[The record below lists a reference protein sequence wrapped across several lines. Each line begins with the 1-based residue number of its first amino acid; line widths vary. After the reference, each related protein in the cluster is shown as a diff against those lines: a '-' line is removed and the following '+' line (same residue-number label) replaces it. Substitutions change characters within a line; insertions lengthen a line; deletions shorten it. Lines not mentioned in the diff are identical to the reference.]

1 MDDRSLKVLEF
12 HHLLETLKSFS
23 TSPLGRKRCEAL
35 RPSTNLTSIQ
45 SRLTE
50 VMELKEIL
58 ETLGEI
64 PIQGL
69 KDIEGILRKLEVE
82 GSVLEVQ
89 ELIDIYQQIESC
101 KGLRRFFLKLETV
114 KAPHLQERVSG
125 LSSLKVLEKEI
136 LQVIN
141 IKGEILDR
149 ASPALSDLR
158 HRMGVIRERAKGVL
172 ERLLHQEDLLP
183 IFQEHFITLRNG
195 RYVLLIK
202 SDFKHRLG
210 GIIHD
215 QSQSRMTFFLE
226 PLQVVDLN
234 NEINILM
241 GEEKE
246 EEYRILADLSNK
258 VRDERQNLWMDFEIL
273 GELDLLYAMAKLSV
287 LLKGAQPILN
297 EGGRIEMREAR
308 NPILILQKL
317 DTSRNDSRSQE
328 DRVVPIQL
336 RMGDGVRALILSGAN
351 ASGKTVALKTL
362 GLLTLMVQSGLPIPV
377 SEGSHAA
384 IFQDIFA
391 VVGDEQNIEENLST
405 FSSHLLHLNQMVGMA
420 GPHSLLLLDELGV
433 GTHASE
439 GCALAMAFL
448 DRFMESGASVVVT
461 THFDRLKAY
470 GYLHPE
476 VENVAVEFDEKTLEP
491 KYTLAYGSSGLSN
504 AFLVAEKLGISKEI
518 LERAGHYRDG
528 GEQEISRAL
537 EILER
542 LKADAEKERLQLITM
557 KEEAGRERQKLKEM
571 VEGIKR
577 KRQDIYSLA
586 EERAKRAVQKVEEEI
601 KEWVRERKE
610 ERARLSLQRL
620 NASRKEVKEI
630 KEKFF
635 PSTQWKKSRS
645 MPAGLKVGEHVK
657 IMSLQSHGVL
667 ANIDMPSNQVEV
679 VTDKAKVRTTLSDV
693 AKVMDEEE
701 IPKHPIVSKMEKQ
714 ELPSQLNVI
723 GLTVEDAIPKV
734 DHFIDQALL
743 HGLEKIQIVHG
754 IGSGRLRNAIG
765 KYLKGHRGVKHFALG
780 NGMRGGGG
788 ITIVELV

>member
-12 HHLLETLKSFS
+12 YHLLETLKSFS

-35 RPSTNLTSIQ
+35 RPSTNIASIQ
-45 SRLTE
+45 DRLTE

-58 ETLGEI
+58 ETVGDL

-89 ELIDIYQQIESC
+89 ELIDIYQQIELC

-114 KAPHLQERVSG
+114 KAPHLQERISR
-125 LSSLKVLEKEI
+125 LSSLKALEKEI
-136 LQVIN
+136 LQAIN
-141 IKGEILDR
+141 TKGEILDR

-158 HRMGVIRERAKGVL
+158 HRIGVVRERAKGVL
-172 ERLLHQEDLLP
+172 EHLLHQEDLLP
-183 IFQEHFITLRNG
+183 IFQEQFITLRNG

-202 SDFKHRLG
+202 SDSKHRLG

-234 NEINILM
+234 NEINILA

-246 EEYRILADLSNK
+246 EEFRILADLSQK
-258 VRDERQNLWMDFEIL
+258 ARGERQDLLTDFEIL
-273 GELDLLYAMAKLSV
+273 GELDLLYAMARLSV
-287 LLKGAQPILN
+287 LLKGAQPLLN
-297 EGGRIEMREAR
+297 ERGRIEMRDAR
-308 NPILILQKL
+308 NPILVLQQL
-317 DTSRNDSRSQE
+317 AANRDTRSRE
-328 DRVVPIQL
+328 DRVVPIHL

-491 KYTLAYGSSGLSN
+491 KYTLCYGSSGLSN

-518 LERAGHYRDG
+518 LEKAGHYWDG
-528 GEQEISRAL
+528 GEQEFSRVL
-537 EILER
+537 RILEG
-542 LKADAEKERLQLITM
+542 LKADAEKERLQLTIM
-557 KEEAGRERQKLKEM
+557 REEAERERLKLKEI
-571 VEGIKR
+571 VEGIKK

-586 EERAKRAVQKVEEEI
+586 EERAKKAVQKVEEEI

-620 NASRKEVKEI
+620 NAGRKEVREI

-635 PSTQWKKSRS
+635 PSTPWKESRS
-645 MPAGLKVGEHVK
+645 MPVGLKVGERVK
-657 IMSLQSHGVL
+657 IMSLKSHGVL
-667 ANIDMPSNQVEV
+667 TNIDKPLNQVEV

-693 AKVMDEEE
+693 ARVMDEEE
-701 IPKHPIVSKMEKQ
+701 VPKHQIPKKEIQ

-723 GLTVEDAIPKV
+723 GLRVDDAIPMV

-743 HGLEKIQIVHG
+743 HGLEKVQIVHG
-754 IGSGRLRNAIG
+754 IGSGRLRNAIS
-765 KYLKGHRGVKHFALG
+765 KYLKEHRGVKNFALG
-780 NGMRGGGG
+780 NGMKGGGG

>member
-1 MDDRSLKVLEF
+1 
-12 HHLLETLKSFS
+12 
-23 TSPLGRKRCEAL
+23 
-35 RPSTNLTSIQ
+35 
-45 SRLTE
+45 
-50 VMELKEIL
+50 
-58 ETLGEI
+58 
-64 PIQGL
+64 
-69 KDIEGILRKLEVE
+69 
-82 GSVLEVQ
+82 
-89 ELIDIYQQIESC
+89 
-101 KGLRRFFLKLETV
+101 
-114 KAPHLQERVSG
+114 
-125 LSSLKVLEKEI
+125 
-136 LQVIN
+136 
-141 IKGEILDR
+141 
-149 ASPALSDLR
+149 
-158 HRMGVIRERAKGVL
+158 
-172 ERLLHQEDLLP
+172 
-183 IFQEHFITLRNG
+183 
-195 RYVLLIK
+195 
-202 SDFKHRLG
+202 
-210 GIIHD
+210 
-215 QSQSRMTFFLE
+215 
-226 PLQVVDLN
+226 
-234 NEINILM
+234 
-241 GEEKE
+241 
-246 EEYRILADLSNK
+246 
-258 VRDERQNLWMDFEIL
+258 
-273 GELDLLYAMAKLSV
+273 
-287 LLKGAQPILN
+287 
-297 EGGRIEMREAR
+297 
-308 NPILILQKL
+308 
-317 DTSRNDSRSQE
+317 
-328 DRVVPIQL
+328 
-336 RMGDGVRALILSGAN
+336 
-351 ASGKTVALKTL
+351 
-362 GLLTLMVQSGLPIPV
+362 
-377 SEGSHAA
+377 
-384 IFQDIFA
+384 
-391 VVGDEQNIEENLST
+391 
-405 FSSHLLHLNQMVGMA
+405 
-420 GPHSLLLLDELGV
+420 
-433 GTHASE
+433 
-439 GCALAMAFL
+439 MAFL